1 MTQVLLYLGKLGGPI
16 SALLP
21 AISSCTQQAPAFPGL
36 STEGWWSSTSLT
48 GLLGN
53 VFRSRACVKSS
64 QHLISNNMHGYLP
77 IMLEGRRGRGGE
89 VGDGETFIKQSSVNI
104 RPWGRWLSG
113 VHVLTELYMAENY
126 SISCLYVGPKLQD
139 HQWMSE
145 TMDSTGAGYLVV
157 VVVVVFFFLF
167 ANLTQIRATRREDS

>member
-1 MTQVLLYLGKLGGPI
+1 MGTCPLCLRAG
-16 SALLP
+16 
-21 AISSCTQQAPAFPGL
+21 
-36 STEGWWSSTSLT
+36 EG
-48 GLLGN
+48 
-53 VFRSRACVKSS
+53 
-64 QHLISNNMHGYLP
+64 
-77 IMLEGRRGRGGE
+77 EGRE
-89 VGDGETFIKQSSVNI
+89 VEAGETFIKQSSVNV

-167 ANLTQIRATRREDS
+167 ANLTQIRATRREEKMPV